1 MNKFDI
7 GDLVFV
13 ARIGKTPLSEL
24 LGEEQVIKGIILK
37 IIEDSFIPFYEIT
50 GSRYIWREDELEFL
64 EAESS
69 VTEDDILSC
78 FSRRG

>member
-13 ARIGKTPLSEL
+13 ARINKTPLSEL
-24 LGEEQVIKGIILK
+24 LGEEQVIKGYVSK

-50 GSRYIWREDELEFL
+50 GSRFIWREDELEFL
-64 EAESS
+64 EAKSS
-69 VTEDDILSC
+69 VTEEDILNC
-78 FSRRG
+78 FGRRE